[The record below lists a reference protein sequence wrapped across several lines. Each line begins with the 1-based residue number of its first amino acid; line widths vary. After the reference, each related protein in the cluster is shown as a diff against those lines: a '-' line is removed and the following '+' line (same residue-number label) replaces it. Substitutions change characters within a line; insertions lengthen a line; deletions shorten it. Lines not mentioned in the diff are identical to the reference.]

1 MHAIQSE
8 LRFEFGENWL
18 DFNRNLGDEQIKE
31 AERSLLKLLRCDT
44 LKGQTFLDV
53 GSGSGLFSL
62 AARRLGARVHSFDY
76 DPSSV
81 RCTQQLREY
90 HLADDPDWK
99 VERGSILDPD
109 YVRRLGQ
116 FDIVYAWGVLHH
128 SGAMRDAIA
137 NAASAVTPTGLFTF
151 ALYRRTRLCRLWRA
165 EKRWY
170 ASASL
175 AAQRRA
181 RAIYIGLLFRLRF
194 LVRGRD
200 FASHVANYKKNRGMD
215 FSHDVHDWLGG
226 YPYESISS
234 DEVDALMG
242 RLGFA
247 CVHRDD
253 TPVTFGLYGS
263 GCAEYLY
270 RRSD

>member
-1 MHAIQSE
+1 MLAIQPE
-8 LRFEFGENWL
+8 VRFGFGENWL
-18 DFNRNLGDEQIKE
+18 DFVRDLGDEQIKE
-31 AERSLLKLLRCDT
+31 AEHSLLKFLRCDT
-44 LKGQTFLDV
+44 LRGQTFLDV

-81 RCTQQLREY
+81 RCTQELREY
-90 HLADDPDWK
+90 HFAEDPNWK
-99 VERGSILDPD
+99 VERGSILDRD

-137 NAASAVTPTGLFTF
+137 NAASAVAPTGLFAS
-151 ALYRRTRLCRLWRA
+151 ALYSRTRLCRLWRA

-170 ASASL
+170 ASAS
-175 AAQRRA
+175 AEGQRRA

-200 FASHVANYKKNRGMD
+200 FAAYVANYNKSRGMD

-234 DEVDALMG
+234 DELDALMR

-247 CVHRDD
+247 CVHRAD
-253 TPVTFGLYGS
+253 TPVALGLVGS

>member
-8 LRFEFGENWL
+8 LRFGFGENWL
-18 DFNRNLGDEQIKE
+18 DFIRNLGDEQIKE

-253 TPVTFGLYGS
+253 TPVTLGLYGS